1 MTPTRRY
8 FDTHAQSFDRLYSRR
23 GIVAH
28 IRRGPQRSRELAAS
42 IVARQ
47 GAPEV
52 LDVGCGPGRVAE
64 AVIEAGAARYVGI
77 DFSPHMLALA
87 RRRLEQNEAVELIEG
102 NFLDADLPRTFD
114 VVLALGL
121 FDYLEEPERAAAWL
135 RAHCTSTL
143 VASFPRW
150 DWVKAPLR
158 HLYYA
163 LHRCQIFD
171 YSEVGVEELLAG
183 AGFSN
188 VEFPSRGRQGFLV
201 LATGDCIGMS
211 TR

>member
-8 FDTHAQSFDRLYSRR
+8 FDKHARSFDRLYESR
-23 GIVAH
+23 GVAA
-28 IRRGPQRSRELAAS
+28 RLPGGPKRSRDLAVAV
-42 IVARQ
+42 VARHTE
-47 GAPEV
+47 PHV

-64 AVIEAGAARYVGI
+64 AVLEAGAARYVGI
-77 DFSPHMLALA
+77 DLSAEMLALA
-87 RRRLEQNEAVELIEG
+87 RRRVDGHTAVELVQG
-102 NFLDADLPRTFD
+102 DFLDLEVPGIFD

-121 FDYLEEPERAAAWL
+121 FDYLPEPRPAAEWTRARCKSA
-135 RAHCTSTL
+135 L

-163 LHRCQIFD
+163 LHRCPLFE
-171 YSEVGVEELLAG
+171 YTEAGAEELLRD

-188 VEFPSRGRQGFLV
+188 VEFASRGPRGFLV
-201 LATGDCIGMS
+201 VA
-211 TR
+211 RP

>member
-1 MTPTRRY
+1 MTTPTSRY
-8 FDTHAQSFDRLYSRR
+8 FDRHARAFDR
-23 GIVAH
+23 VAH
-28 IRRGPQRSRELAAS
+28 VRRGPRRGRELAVS
-42 IVARQ
+42 VVARHS
-47 GAPEV
+47 APAV

-64 AVIEAGAARYVGI
+64 AVLTAGAARYVGI
-77 DFSPHMLALA
+77 DFSVRMLALA
-87 RRRLEQNEAVELIEG
+87 RRRLDQHEAVELIEG
-102 NFLDADLPRTFD
+102 DFLDLDVPGTFD

-121 FDYLEEPERAAAWL
+121 FDYLEEPARAAAWL

-150 DWVKAPLR
+150 ERVKAPLR

-163 LHRCQIFD
+163 LHGSPLFE
-171 YSEVGVEELLAG
+171 YTEPGVDELLRD

-188 VEFPSRGRQGFLV
+188 VEFPSRGPRGFLV
-201 LATGDCIGMS
+201 VS

>member
-1 MTPTRRY
+1 MTTPTSRY
-8 FDTHAQSFDRLYSRR
+8 FDRHARAFDR
-23 GIVAH
+23 VAH
-28 IRRGPQRSRELAAS
+28 VRRGPRRGRELAVS
-42 IVARQ
+42 VVARHS
-47 GAPEV
+47 APAV

-64 AVIEAGAARYVGI
+64 AVLTAGAARYVGI
-77 DFSPHMLALA
+77 DFSARMLALA
-87 RRRLEQNEAVELIEG
+87 RRRLDQHEAVELIEG
-102 NFLDADLPRTFD
+102 DFLDLDVPGTFD

-121 FDYLEEPERAAAWL
+121 FDYLEDPARAAAWL

-150 DWVKAPLR
+150 ERVKAPLR

-163 LHRCQIFD
+163 LHGSLLFE
-171 YSEVGVEELLAG
+171 YTETGVDELLRV

-188 VEFPSRGRQGFLV
+188 VEFASRGPRGFLV
-201 LATGDCIGMS
+201 VS

>member
-1 MTPTRRY
+1 MTTPTRRY
-8 FDTHAQSFDRLYSRR
+8 FDRHARAFDR
-23 GIVAH
+23 VAH
-28 IRRGPQRSRELAAS
+28 VRRGPRRGRELAVS
-42 IVARQ
+42 VVARHS
-47 GAPEV
+47 APEV

-64 AVIEAGAARYVGI
+64 AVIGAGAARYVGI
-77 DFSPHMLALA
+77 DFSTRMLGLA
-87 RRRLEQNEAVELIEG
+87 RRRLEQEEAVELIEG
-102 NFLDADLPRTFD
+102 DFLDADVPGTFD

-121 FDYLEEPERAAAWL
+121 FDYLEEPARAAAWL
-135 RAHCTSTL
+135 RGHCSSTL

-163 LHRCQIFD
+163 LHGSPLFE
-171 YSEVGVEELLAG
+171 YTEAGVEELLTD

-188 VEFPSRGRQGFLV
+188 VEFPSRGPRGFLV
-201 LATGDCIGMS
+201 VS

>member
-8 FDTHAQSFDRLYSRR
+8 FDRHARAFDRVSH
-23 GIVAH
+23 V
-28 IRRGPQRSRELAAS
+28 RRGPRRGRELAVS
-42 IVARQ
+42 VVARHS
-47 GAPEV
+47 APEV

-77 DFSPHMLALA
+77 DFSAQMLALA
-87 RRRLEQNEAVELIEG
+87 RRRLEQEEAVELIEG
-102 NFLDADLPRTFD
+102 DFLDADVAGTFE

-121 FDYLEEPERAAAWL
+121 FDYLEEPARAATWL
-135 RAHCTSTL
+135 RGHCSSTL

-150 DWVKAPLR
+150 DLVKAPLR

-163 LHRCQIFD
+163 LHGSPLFE
-171 YSEVGVEELLAG
+171 YTEAGVEELLTD

-188 VEFPSRGRQGFLV
+188 VDFPSRGPRGFLV
-201 LATGDCIGMS
+201 VS